1 MESRKRGSSNSFQ
14 VDRLLK
20 MTKNTSGHKTLHGT
34 PVFAEKRYFQEES
47 LDIGDKNIVLK
58 VNVPTFTIFYMN
70 QCRQTQKDLDKD
82 IISYVNLK
90 ILAQVKEIKDPTPKK
105 N

>member
-1 MESRKRGSSNSFQ
+1 MKSRKRGSDNSFQ

-20 MTKNTSGHKTLHGT
+20 MTKNTSGHKTLHRT

-70 QCRQTQKDLDKD
+70 QCRQT
-82 IISYVNLK
+82 
-90 ILAQVKEIKDPTPKK
+90 
-105 N
+105 